1 MLKSRAWLYFLVQR
15 YKHCHMFRLIT
26 STLFFIVS
34 DEKNACYEMT
44 IIEHAQWCKIHTV
57 LTLQNISVI
66 VLDIWQNFIK
76 QEILGYTKIVLNS
89 NIRRRTMS
97 PLFNVKHSS
106 KSFIFPIPVKLTPS
120 MQCSFWNCVWY
131 SFSLFLSSLTL
142 FYSMST

>member
-1 MLKSRAWLYFLVQR
+1 VSYVQTQNFYTILY
-15 YKHCHMFRLIT
+15 RLRR
-26 STLFFIVS
+26 
-34 DEKNACYEMT
+34 KNACYEMT

-66 VLDIWQNFIK
+66 VLDIWQKFIK

-120 MQCSFWNCVWY
+120 MQCSFWNFVWY

>member
-1 MLKSRAWLYFLVQR
+1 MLKSRAWLYFLVHRHKQ
-15 YKHCHMFRLIT
+15 CHMFRLRT

-120 MQCSFWNCVWY
+120 MQCSFWNFVWY